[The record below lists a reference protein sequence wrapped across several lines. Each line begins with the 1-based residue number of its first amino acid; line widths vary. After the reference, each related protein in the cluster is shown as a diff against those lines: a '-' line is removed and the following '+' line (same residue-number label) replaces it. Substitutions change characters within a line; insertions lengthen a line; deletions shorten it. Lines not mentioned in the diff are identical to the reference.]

1 MVNQIKSALQALIP
15 VSMRFELRQ
24 RKRRLV
30 EFLKSL
36 CFWEWQSVRFPLSE
50 TNPTVIHYKGSPENK
65 LGTMQLFGINPNL
78 VSNASM
84 SINEVLVT
92 EYPMQNSLHVP
103 YLLSTIVKLGR
114 PIEDILATYSRSL
127 RRSINDERPKYRY
140 ETIAET
146 EKVDA
151 IEHDM
156 LRPYAAAR
164 HDLGAYQ
171 LDSNEVKKL
180 AQTEAGRLDL
190 LYQGEEKVGCHLGNF
205 YIRNG
210 KRYWHVHR
218 LGYTEAVFSD
228 FKRWG
233 EVNSIN
239 LHLALEAAIKNGYD
253 YCDYGVSVAK
263 PGAGLIEWKRR
274 RKGFLSTSENFKYF
288 YLRPP
293 KIGSA
298 QFFWDAPIFAVEK
311 NRPTLHLGIPTDKTD
326 EELTQ
331 RYREMGYGGLCKV
344 YLHCAKP
351 PSHQFVEMIQGL
363 YADQESQP
371 VVVTRLVK

>member
-24 RKRRLV
+24 KKRRLV
-30 EFLKSL
+30 ELLKSL
-36 CFWEWQSVRFPLSE
+36 CFWKWQSVRFSLSE
-50 TNPTVIHYKGSPENK
+50 TNATVIYYKGNPENK
-65 LGTMQLFGINPNL
+65 ASLMRLFGINSNSVPN
-78 VSNASM
+78 VSPST
-84 SINEVLVT
+84 NEVYMT
-92 EYPMQNSLHVP
+92 DYPIRDSLCMP
-103 YLLSTIVKLGR
+103 CWLSTIVKLGR
-114 PIEDILATYSRSL
+114 PIDDILATYSRSL
-127 RRSINDERPKYRY
+127 RRSINEERPKYHY
-140 ETIAET
+140 QTITDTAT
-146 EKVDA
+146 VGA

-190 LYQGEEKVGCHLGNF
+190 LYQGDEKVGCHLGNV
-205 YIRNG
+205 YIRKG

-293 KIGSA
+293 KSGAA

-311 NRPTLHLGIPTDKTD
+311 NKPTLHLGIPADKTD
-326 EELTQ
+326 EELTL
-331 RYREMGYGGLCKV
+331 RYREMGYGGLYKV
-344 YLHCAKP
+344 YLHCTKP
-351 PSHQFVEMIQGL
+351 PSHQFIEMIQGL

-371 VVVTRLVK
+371 VVVTKLVK